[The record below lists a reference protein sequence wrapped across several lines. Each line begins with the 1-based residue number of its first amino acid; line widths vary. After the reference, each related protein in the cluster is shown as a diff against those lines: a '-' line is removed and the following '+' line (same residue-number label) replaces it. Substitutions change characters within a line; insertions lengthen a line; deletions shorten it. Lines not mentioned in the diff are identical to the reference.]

1 MPSSRIVAHRTVAAF
16 LDRLDDD
23 EITALLAGGVPL
35 GTGIGGQVLRVEMG
49 GRTVFV
55 KRIRMSDA
63 ELRPGRRQS
72 TADPFGLPPA
82 CHYGIGSPGFGGWRE
97 LAVQVMT
104 TRWALSGRFAGFPL
118 LHHWRLLPD
127 EPRPLPPE
135 LADVERTVAYWG
147 GGRGVRERLEGLR
160 AATTALTL
168 FLEYVPDTLH
178 GWLGARLR
186 ISDAAAD
193 AACALVDRELSAL
206 TSFLRER
213 RLLHFDAHFH
223 NILTD
228 GRRLCLTDYGLAVS
242 ARFRLGH
249 GERDFLAVHQDYDHA
264 YTRSYLVKW
273 LVTDLYGYVGEERE
287 AFVRACA
294 EGLRPQGIPGGAAAL
309 LRRHAP
315 VAVVMEEFQ
324 HRLVEESRSTPFP
337 AREVRRAL
345 GRGAL
350 SRPEPRP
357 PGTGRRRAPG
367 PSAPSAAARSGPAAE
382 GPPPPP
388 R

>member
-1 MPSSRIVAHRTVAAF
+1 MLTGRIVAHHAVAAS
-16 LDRLDDD
+16 LDRLDDG

-35 GTGIGGQVLRVEMG
+35 GTGIGGQVLRVEVG

-55 KRIRMSDA
+55 KRIRLSDA

-97 LAVQVMT
+97 LAVQLMT

-118 LHHWRLLPD
+118 LHHWRVLPD

-147 GGRGVRERLEGLR
+147 GGRGMRERLEGLR
-160 AATTALTL
+160 TATTALTL

-178 GWLGARLR
+178 DWLGARLR
-186 ISDAAAD
+186 TSDAAAD
-193 AACALVDRELSAL
+193 AACALVARELSAL
-206 TSFLRER
+206 TTFLRER
-213 RLLHFDAHFH
+213 RLLHFDAHFR
-223 NILTD
+223 NLLTD
-228 GRRLCLTDYGLAVS
+228 GRRLYLTDHGLAVS
-242 ARFRLGH
+242 ARFRLGP

-264 YTRSYLVKW
+264 YTHCYLVKW

-294 EGLRPQGIPGGAAAL
+294 QGRGPEGIPRGAAAL

-324 HRLVEESRSTPFP
+324 RRLVEKSRSTPFP
-337 AREVRRAL
+337 ARDVRRAL
-345 GRGAL
+345 G
-350 SRPEPRP
+350 
-357 PGTGRRRAPG
+357 
-367 PSAPSAAARSGPAAE
+367 
-382 GPPPPP
+382 
-388 R
+388 